1 MSVLDPCARCRRHI
15 RRGSS
20 CPFCARRAAGL
31 AVVVGASFALAG
43 CGAENNAVPMVPT
56 DPTST
61 ATGDTALP
69 VATSDPTAAPTADP
83 TAAPTSE
90 PTPAPTGT
98 ASVAPTSTATDTD
111 TEAEPPRPVAKYGIP
126 QPRPQTKYGIPRP
139 DMKF

>member
-1 MSVLDPCARCRRHI
+1 MSVLDPCARCRRHV

-43 CGAENNAVPMVPT
+43 CGAENNAVPVVPT
-56 DPTST
+56 DPAST

-69 VATSDPTAAPTADP
+69 VATSDPTAEPPSDP
-83 TAAPTSE
+83 TAAPT
-90 PTPAPTGT
+90 GT
-98 ASVAPTSTATDTD
+98 ASAPPAPTSTATDTD

-126 QPRPQTKYGIPRP
+126 RPQTKYGIPRP
-139 DMKF
+139 DTKIPSPKF